1 MNAAS
6 LFVDTGQHPVE
17 LPRPKAVA
25 RPRVHPPRRFNAA
38 VEALARAVA
47 PHFALTPA
55 DVLSDRQHGPVV
67 KARALCV
74 HVARH
79 RYGHTQEQLGA
90 FFGRDHR
97 TIANALKRADRLLAT
112 EPAIASLVNRLLR
125 KDTAL

>member
-17 LPRPKAVA
+17 RPRPKLVA
-25 RPRVHPPRRFNAA
+25 RPRVHPPRRYNAV
-38 VEALARAVA
+38 VEALALAVA
-47 PHFALTPA
+47 PHFQVTAA
-55 DVLSDRQHGPVV
+55 DVLGDRQHGPIV

-79 RYGHTQEQLGA
+79 RYGHTQQQLGA

-97 TIANALKRADRLLAT
+97 TIANALKRADRLLA
-112 EPAIASLVNRLLR
+112 ADAGVAHLVNGLMR
-125 KDTAL
+125 KETVC